1 VDAVIEQLKEKSEAL
16 AEKAS
21 LRAAINTGEA
31 GSARAEARAEIEK
44 IVEDLRHPEARRAE
58 SAERNAKAEAPA
70 VGSKVT
76 VGGLGLEGVILTI
89 DGNRAEVDVRGKRI
103 QAKVKELRVI
113 SGPQPASAAKA
124 RVNVDLK
131 PREGLLSELNVIGM
145 TVEQAV
151 DRVSRFL
158 DDTLVT
164 DLHEV
169 RIVHGH
175 GTGQL
180 RKGLHAFLKTHP
192 QVTKYYSAPDNQ
204 GGGGATIVELKE

>member
-1 VDAVIEQLKEKSEAL
+1 MA
-16 AEKAS
+16 
-21 LRAAINTGEA
+21 
-31 GSARAEARAEIEK
+31 
-44 IVEDLRHPEARRAE
+44 
-58 SAERNAKAEAPA
+58 
-70 VGSKVT
+70 
-76 VGGLGLEGVILTI
+76 I
-89 DGNRAEVDVRGKRI
+89 DGNRAEIDVRGKRI

-113 SGPQPASAAKA
+113 SPPPAASAKQA
-124 RVNVDLK
+124 RVRVSVDLK
-131 PREGLLSELNVIGM
+131 PREGMLSEVNVIGM
-145 TVEQAV
+145 TVDQAV

-180 RKGLHAFLKTHP
+180 RKGIAAFLKTHP
-192 QVTKYYSAPDNQ
+192 QVEKYYAAPENQ

>member
-1 VDAVIEQLKEKSEAL
+1 
-16 AEKAS
+16 
-21 LRAAINTGEA
+21 
-31 GSARAEARAEIEK
+31 
-44 IVEDLRHPEARRAE
+44 
-58 SAERNAKAEAPA
+58 
-70 VGSKVT
+70 VT
-76 VGGLGLEGVILTI
+76 VGGLGLEGVVISI
-89 DGNRAEVDVRGKRI
+89 DGTRAEIDVRGKRI

-113 SGPQPASAAKA
+113 SAPSSAPQKV

-131 PREGLLSELNVIGM
+131 PREGMLSELNVIGM
-145 TVEQAV
+145 TVDQAV

-164 DLHEV
+164 DLLEV

-192 QVTKYYSAPDNQ
+192 QVTKYYAAPENQ

>member
-1 VDAVIEQLKEKSEAL
+1 M
-16 AEKAS
+16 
-21 LRAAINTGEA
+21 
-31 GSARAEARAEIEK
+31 
-44 IVEDLRHPEARRAE
+44 
-58 SAERNAKAEAPA
+58 
-70 VGSKVT
+70 T
-76 VGGLGLEGVILTI
+76 VGGLGLEGIVLSI
-89 DGNRAEVDVRGKRI
+89 DGNRAEIDVRGKRI

-113 SGPQPASAAKA
+113 GGPSKQAAPAKV

-145 TVEQAV
+145 TVDQAV

-175 GTGQL
+175 GTGSCAKAS
-180 RKGLHAFLKTHP
+180 RR
-192 QVTKYYSAPDNQ
+192 S
-204 GGGGATIVELKE
+204 

>member
-1 VDAVIEQLKEKSEAL
+1 VVIS
-16 AEKAS
+16 
-21 LRAAINTGEA
+21 ID
-31 GSARAEARAEIEK
+31 GSRAEI
-44 IVEDLRHPEARRAE
+44 
-58 SAERNAKAEAPA
+58 
-70 VGSKVT
+70 
-76 VGGLGLEGVILTI
+76 
-89 DGNRAEVDVRGKRI
+89 DVRGKRI
-103 QAKVKELRVI
+103 QAKVKELKVIAGPPSPSATARPGRV
-113 SGPQPASAAKA
+113 

-131 PREGLLSELNVIGM
+131 PREGMLSELNVIGM
-145 TVEQAV
+145 TVDQAV

-180 RKGLHAFLKTHP
+180 RKGIQKFLKEHP
-192 QVTKYYSAPDNQ
+192 QVQKYYAAPENQ